1 MSCGPAWLP
10 KTTNTDTKMRLTT
23 KSRYGTRLLLDLAI
37 YGGDNHVPLG
47 DIAKRQNISRKY
59 LEQLI
64 RKLKQDGLITSRRGP
79 FGGHKLGRPPF
90 QITIGDIVR
99 SLEETTALTECSE
112 SQEPY
117 CGVCNRAGECLSRWV
132 WIEAS
137 KAMFE
142 RLNQITLESLINGE
156 HDLKSKTAASRH

>member
-1 MSCGPAWLP
+1 
-10 KTTNTDTKMRLTT
+10 MRLTT

-37 YGGDNHVPLG
+37 HGGDKYVPLS
-47 DIAKRQNISRKY
+47 DIAKRQNLSRKY

-64 RKLKQDGLITSRRGP
+64 RKLKLDGLITSRRGP
-79 FGGHKLGRPPF
+79 FGGHKLGRPPYR
-90 QITIGDIVR
+90 ITIGDIVR
-99 SLEETTALTECSE
+99 SLEESTALTECSE

-142 RLNQITLESLINGE
+142 RLNQITLGSLISGE
-156 HDLKSKTAASRH
+156 HGL